1 MKIEIVKGDL
11 TKMECGAIV
20 NSANPALIP
29 GGGVSG
35 AIHRAAGPELA
46 KACENHGWCHTGQSV
61 ATDGFGLPAKVCI
74 HTVGPVWRGGSH
86 GEAIL
91 LKDAYQSALQ
101 TADALNVTTI
111 AFPLISAGI
120 YGYPLIDACVEAIKA
135 IRDYPKLNGT
145 DIETVYIVV
154 MDERIETILRDL
166 VKVHEYLRLSSL
178 A

>member
-1 MKIEIVKGDL
+1 MKIEIVNGDI
-11 TKMECGAIV
+11 TKMVCGAIV
-20 NSANPALIP
+20 NSANPALLP

-35 AIHRAAGPELA
+35 AIHRAGGPELT
-46 KACENHGWCHTGQSV
+46 KAAAAHGWCHTGQSV
-61 ATDGFGLPAKVCI
+61 ATSGYDLLAEICI

-91 LKDAYQSALQ
+91 LKDAYQSALGI
-101 TADALNVTTI
+101 ADNQDVTTI

-120 YGYPLIDACVEAIKA
+120 YGYPLVDACVEAIKA
-135 IRDYPKLNGT
+135 ITDYPRLNGT

-166 VKVHEYLRLSSL
+166 VKVHEYFQLSSKS
-178 A
+178 